1 MELHL
6 HSILAFLEYLHINS
20 ISYKVM
26 LNYISSLKRAA
37 IKYKWQSQVLS
48 HSLVMEY
55 LRSISINTRF
65 TPTPRGIFDLHTLAL
80 ISKNCDILHDSILF
94 RAIFLV
100 AFFTFLRMSNM
111 APHSRF
117 KFDSNRHFLR
127 QDVIF
132 ADPGAHILLKWT
144 KTLQDRS
151 AHHFV
156 QIPSLQNQI
165 ICPVKALQQL
175 LQSRPL
181 PPSSPLFVHLFP
193 PFNPVI
199 DTTIRDGLRKILDH
213 LGIPLSGH
221 GFHTFRRSGATLAFD
236 NNVQLQHIMSHG
248 LWRSSAVWTY
258 LQNASVAP
266 SVIPSTFASIIP
278 SHF

>member
-1 MELHL
+1 
-6 HSILAFLEYLHINS
+6 
-20 ISYKVM
+20 
-26 LNYISSLKRAA
+26 
-37 IKYKWQSQVLS
+37 
-48 HSLVMEY
+48 
-55 LRSISINTRF
+55 
-65 TPTPRGIFDLHTLAL
+65 
-80 ISKNCDILHDSILF
+80 
-94 RAIFLV
+94 
-100 AFFTFLRMSNM
+100 MSNM

-156 QIPSLQNQI
+156 QIPSLANHI
-165 ICPVKALQQL
+165 ICPVRALQQL

-236 NNVQLQHIMSHG
+236 NNVQLQHYVPWIMEKLGCLDLSPECICSSLSHSLHLCLHYSISPLVG
-248 LWRSSAVWTY
+248 LG
-258 LQNASVAP
+258 LLK
-266 SVIPSTFASIIP
+266 IP
-278 SHF
+278 